1 MPDVTAEFFEALRRR
16 RGPEPLLG
24 NARGVVR
31 FEVSGGSRGQQWLVS
46 IDGGRL
52 SVSRKG
58 GRADCIVRARKQV
71 FDRVVSGRLNPMAAM
86 LRGAIV
92 VEGDP
97 MLLVRFQR
105 LLPSPPRTA
114 R

>member
-16 RGPEPLLG
+16 GPEPLLG
-24 NARGVVR
+24 NARGSLR
-31 FEVSGGSRGQQWLVS
+31 IELTDPGRERWLVS
-46 IDGGRL
+46 IDGSNL
-52 SVSRKG
+52 TVSRKG
-58 GRADCIVRARKQV
+58 GKADCIVRARKEV
-71 FDRVVSGRLNPMAAM
+71 FDRVADGTQNAMAAM
-86 LRGAIV
+86 LRGELV

-105 LLPSPPRTA
+105 LLPSPPRIE

>member
-1 MPDVTAEFFEALRRR
+1 MPDVTSEFFESLRR

-24 NARGVVR
+24 NARGSLR
-31 FEVSGGSRGQQWLVS
+31 FDLIDSSERWLVS
-46 IDGGRL
+46 MDSGNL
-52 SVSRKG
+52 TVSRRG
-58 GRADCIVRARKQV
+58 GKADCIVRARKKV
-71 FDRVVSGRLNPMAAM
+71 FDRVAAGTQNALTAM
-86 LRGAIV
+86 LRGELV

-105 LLPSPPRTA
+105 LLPSPPRTE